1 MEIARDKMFYEHDL
15 VVVVNN
21 CILNLTTNRF
31 IISSPLGE
39 KKLFAIIRHHRYV
52 PTISLRRKHADG
64 RGVHFYSSSPLRFCF
79 NCLVVYPSCK
89 RDISIDQRGTKS
101 KSNLLSLQ
109 SLKLW

>member
-1 MEIARDKMFYEHDL
+1 MFYEHDL

-52 PTISLRRKHADG
+52 PTISLRRMQTDDAECIFTLHHLYG
-64 RGVHFYSSSPLRFCF
+64 FVLT
-79 NCLVVYPSCK
+79 V
-89 RDISIDQRGTKS
+89 
-101 KSNLLSLQ
+101 
-109 SLKLW
+109 